1 MLKDKWMR
9 RFPIII
15 LIFLLA
21 VFARQTSASSITIT
35 DMTERKVAVPFDP
48 ARIICIG
55 PGALRLI
62 VYLQAQ
68 DKVAG
73 VEDMEKANPG
83 GRPYWIAHPELHD
96 LPTCGPG
103 GPSGINKKPDLE
115 AVMSVAPDVIFV
127 TYMDKALAD
136 KVQAT
141 VNIPVVVLSYG
152 TFANFDETVYES
164 LRKAG
169 IILNR
174 KERAEELI
182 AYIESLK
189 TDLNKRTAGDASDEK
204 PKVFVGG
211 IGYRG
216 SYGIE
221 STEKDY
227 IPLKWLNAFN
237 LAEEMEG
244 RIGDHVLVD
253 KETLLKLDPDII
265 FIDGGG
271 LTLIEEDY
279 RKKKDYYNTLKA
291 FKNRQVFMLLPF
303 NWYTTNIETALADAY
318 AIGKILYKN
327 NFKDIDLEKKVDEI
341 YSYMVGKP
349 VYENMKKDYV
359 TLGEIAPFLN

>member
-1 MLKDKWMR
+1 
-9 RFPIII
+9 
-15 LIFLLA
+15 
-21 VFARQTSASSITIT
+21 
-35 DMTERKVAVPFDP
+35 
-48 ARIICIG
+48 
-55 PGALRLI
+55 LRLI

-83 GRPYWIAHPELHD
+83 GRPYWIANPELHD

-141 VNIPVVVLSYG
+141 VNIPVIVLSYG
-152 TFANFDETVYES
+152 TFANVDETVYES

-169 IILNR
+169 RILNR
-174 KERAEELI
+174 EKRAEELI
-182 AYIESLK
+182 TYINSLRK
-189 TDLNKRTAGDASDEK
+189 DLDKRTSDISTSHN
-204 PKVFVGG
+204 PRVFVGG

-227 IPLKWLNAFN
+227 IPLKWINAFN
-237 LAEEMEG
+237 LAEEIEG

-253 KETLLKLDPDII
+253 KETLLKLDPEVI
-265 FIDGGG
+265 FVDGGG
-271 LTLIEEDY
+271 LALIEEDY
-279 RKKKDYYNTLKA
+279 RKKKNYYNTLKA
-291 FKNRQVFMLLPF
+291 FKNRKVYMLLPF
-303 NWYTTNIETALADAY
+303 NWYTTNIDTALADAY
-318 AIGKILYKN
+318 AIGKILYKDT
-327 NFKDIDLEKKVDEI
+327 FEDIDPEKKADEI
-341 YSYMVGKP
+341 YTFMVGKP
-349 VYENMKKDYV
+349 VYSDMKKDYGAI
-359 TLGEIAPFLN
+359 GETAPFLK